1 MWRTARNCL
10 PISAA
15 SDGERPRR
23 ADARASGFR
32 GRFGM
37 SIPPDRHPAS
47 VGDLIVGPAVIGGWA
62 VLAVAG
68 VDEDGFVVLVEDEE
82 GRRIGIGRAYE
93 TSSLE
98 TPHFII
104 PAEKLSADGR
114 LAVVGF
120 HVEDLDDVRA
130 EMRRWVAA

>member
-1 MWRTARNCL
+1 M
-10 PISAA
+10 
-15 SDGERPRR
+15 G
-23 ADARASGFR
+23 
-32 GRFGM
+32 
-37 SIPPDRHPAS
+37 IPFDRQPAKA
-47 VGDLIVGPAVIGGWA
+47 GDLIVGPAIIGGWA
-62 VLAVAG
+62 VLSVAA

-82 GRRIGIGRAYE
+82 GYRIGIGRAYL

-104 PAEKLSADGR
+104 PADKLSADGR

-130 EMRRWVAA
+130 EMRRWAAP